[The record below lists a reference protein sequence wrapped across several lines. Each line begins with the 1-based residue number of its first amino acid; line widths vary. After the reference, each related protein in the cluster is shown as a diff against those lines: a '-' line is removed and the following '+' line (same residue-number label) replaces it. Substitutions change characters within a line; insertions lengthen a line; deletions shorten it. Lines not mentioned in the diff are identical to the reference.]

1 MRMTTQ
7 MLDISAKKTGLPY
20 TQGNSLLDYVNNS
33 QSGSGN
39 TLLDALNKSSK
50 NSNGFSNASGYSN
63 GDISTLLGALNKT
76 NYEKLGKK
84 AEDLSSSAEMFQ
96 AQGTDSVFEKAKE
109 SGDQQAIY
117 QGLENLISDY
127 NETIKALQGT
137 GDPLHAYYRQMLG
150 EAASENA
157 EALKSIGVSIAK
169 DGTLSLDKSTMKK
182 ADLESLE
189 KVLGVSG
196 TFTKKTAFVASRISE
211 NAQANAQ
218 SVSSQYDV
226 TGNLYTASASK
237 YDFRG

>member
-1 MRMTTQ
+1 MTTQ

-50 NSNGFSNASGYSN
+50 SSSGTASTFGYNNS
-63 GDISTLLGALNKT
+63 DISTLLGALNKT

-84 AEDLSSSAEMFQ
+84 AEELSSSAEMFQ
-96 AQGTDSVFEKAKE
+96 AQGTDSVFENAKE
-109 SGDQQAIY
+109 SGDQQEIY
-117 QGLENLISDY
+117 QGLENLVSDY

-137 GDPLHAYYRQMLG
+137 GDSLHAYYRQMLG
-150 EAASENA
+150 EAAGENA

-182 ADLESLE
+182 ADMESLE

-218 SVSSQYDV
+218 SVSSQYNG
-226 TGNLYTASASK
+226 TGNVYASTVSK